1 MNTFFSFIIKGLL
14 SLLPVIILIWLL
26 KIIYVAI
33 GNIVYYI
40 FSFTEENFLATSF
53 IFICLFIFLFALGYI
68 VEKNKEAILLKTM
81 ELVIGKIPVISSIY
95 ATLKDIVNLFS
106 GKGSDNYLGVVYVK
120 FGENK
125 AMGFVTKELEDS
137 YWVFVPTTPNP
148 TSGFLINVKKDSVE
162 KSDLTVANGFK
173 KLVSLGLK

>member
-14 SLLPVIILIWLL
+14 SLLPIIILIWLL
-26 KIIYVAI
+26 KIVYVAI
-33 GNIVYYI
+33 GNIIYYI
-40 FSFTEENFLATSF
+40 FSSTEESFLATS
-53 IFICLFIFLFALGYI
+53 IILICLFVFLFVLGYI
-68 VEKNKEAILLKTM
+68 VEKNKETILLKAM

-106 GKGSDNYLGVVYVK
+106 GKASDNYLGVVYVK
-120 FGENK
+120 FGDVK

-148 TSGFLINVKKDSVE
+148 TSGFLINVKKESVE
-162 KSDLTVANGFK
+162 KSDLSVANGFK